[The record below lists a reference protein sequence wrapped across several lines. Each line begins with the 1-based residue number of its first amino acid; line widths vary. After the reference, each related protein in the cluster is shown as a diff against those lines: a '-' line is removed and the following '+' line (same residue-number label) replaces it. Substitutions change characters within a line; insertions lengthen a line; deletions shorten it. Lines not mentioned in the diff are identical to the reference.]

1 EDYIRRP
8 LLESELHE
16 VLNDDRHP
24 VITLIG
30 RGGIGKTS
38 LAIPVV
44 HQIAHESAFEVIV
57 WFSARDIDLLPEG
70 PKVVSPRVL
79 SQADIADQFVRLL
92 QPAEAGVKGF
102 KALEYLARALTRSP
116 LAKPVLF
123 VFDNFETVRS
133 PGDLFAWLDMHIRL
147 PNKIL
152 IT

>member
-1 EDYIRRP
+1 
-8 LLESELHE
+8 
-16 VLNDDRHP
+16 
-24 VITLIG
+24 
-30 RGGIGKTS
+30 
-38 LAIPVV
+38 
-44 HQIAHESAFEVIV
+44 
-57 WFSARDIDLLPEG
+57 
-70 PKVVSPRVL
+70 KVVSPRVL

-152 IT
+152 ITTRYRDFKADYPIEVSGMTELEAGQLIDTTANRLGIRDLLTTQYRDEIYDESDGHPYIMKVLLGEV